1 MNYDIKQINDPI
13 HGYMEFDDWAIEVI
27 DTPEFQR
34 LRNLK
39 QLGTTYFVYPGASHN
54 RFEHC
59 LGVGH
64 LSNKLLKQLYKNQ
77 PELKSGSFESDL
89 KCVTLAGLCHDLG
102 HGPFSHVFDNRVIP
116 KLKLG
121 VEWSHEEGSVKMF
134 DHLIDENH
142 IDLNPEEV
150 KLIKSLITGKDP
162 SRNKS
167 ENSGREF
174 LFDIVANKRNSIDVD
189 KFDYLERDC
198 YNIGIK
204 SSYDSSRLMK
214 FSRVIDDQICY
225 SHKESHNIYELF
237 HTRYSL
243 HKKVYQHP
251 VATAIDHML
260 ADALVMAN
268 DVFKFSESI
277 FDPSEYLKLDD
288 SILNQIEF
296 SKDKRLKDSQEILK
310 RIRKRQL
317 YKLVDELL
325 IPSSMEDKI
334 TKKHIEDL
342 MALNR
347 SDFHEE
353 DIIVHKHKINYS
365 KKSDNPVDSVKFYKK
380 HCDKDRNET
389 SYLAPEQFEE
399 VVIRIYTKKP
409 DQLGKIQNA
418 FRDLIK
424 KHYSITTAST
434 DYSSGYVSVALAN
447 NNKLDKAPTIDT
459 KNRPP
464 GILNC
469 LKS

>member
-121 VEWSHEEGSVKMF
+121 HEEGSVKMF

-251 VATAIDHML
+251 MLINLATAIDHML

-277 FDPSEYLKLDD
+277 FDP
-288 SILNQIEF
+288 N
-296 SKDKRLKDSQEILK
+296 
-310 RIRKRQL
+310 
-317 YKLVDELL
+317 
-325 IPSSMEDKI
+325 
-334 TKKHIEDL
+334 L

-434 DYSSGYVSVALAN
+434 DYSSGYGSVS
-447 NNKLDKAPTIDT
+447 I
-459 KNRPP
+459 
-464 GILNC
+464 
-469 LKS
+469 S

>member
-116 KLKLG
+116 RLG
-121 VEWSHEEGSVKMF
+121 VKWCHEEGSVKMF
-134 DHLIDENH
+134 DHLIDENN
-142 IDLNPEEV
+142 IDLSSEEK
-150 KLIKSLITGKDP
+150 KLIKSLIMGKDP
-162 SRNKS
+162 PRNKS
-167 ENSGREF
+167 ESSGREF
-174 LFDIVANKRNSIDVD
+174 LFDIVSNKRNSIDVD

-198 YNIGIK
+198 YNIGLK

-268 DVFKFSESI
+268 DVFKFSESVL
-277 FDPSEYLKLDD
+277 DPGRYLELDD
-288 SILNQIEF
+288 RILNRIEF
-296 SKDKRLKDSQEILK
+296 STDERLKDSQEILK

-325 IPSSMEDKI
+325 IPSSMGNQI
-334 TKKHIEDL
+334 TKEKIENL

-347 SDFHEE
+347 SDFHE
-353 DIIVHKHKINYS
+353 DIIIHEHKINYS
-365 KKSDNPVDSVKFYKK
+365 KKSDNPVDSVKFYKNIAIK
-380 HCDKDRNET
+380 
-389 SYLAPEQFEE
+389 F
-399 VVIRIYTKKP
+399 
-409 DQLGKIQNA
+409 
-418 FRDLIK
+418 LI
-424 KHYSITTAST
+424 
-434 DYSSGYVSVALAN
+434 
-447 NNKLDKAPTIDT
+447 
-459 KNRPP
+459 
-464 GILNC
+464 
-469 LKS
+469 

>member
-121 VEWSHEEGSVKMF
+121 HEEGSVKMF

-277 FDPSEYLKLDD
+277 FDP
-288 SILNQIEF
+288 N
-296 SKDKRLKDSQEILK
+296 
-310 RIRKRQL
+310 
-317 YKLVDELL
+317 
-325 IPSSMEDKI
+325 
-334 TKKHIEDL
+334 L

-418 FRDLIK
+418 FRGLIK

-434 DYSSGYVSVALAN
+434 DYSSGYGSVE
-447 NNKLDKAPTIDT
+447 
-459 KNRPP
+459 
-464 GILNC
+464 
-469 LKS
+469 

>member
-1 MNYDIKQINDPI
+1 
-13 HGYMEFDDWAIEVI
+13 GYMEFDDWAIEVI

-121 VEWSHEEGSVKMF
+121 HEEGSVKMF

-277 FDPSEYLKLDD
+277 FDPMSELR
-288 SILNQIEF
+288 SIA
-296 SKDKRLKDSQEILK
+296 SMM
-310 RIRKRQL
+310 
-317 YKLVDELL
+317 LV
-325 IPSSMEDKI
+325 
-334 TKKHIEDL
+334 
-342 MALNR
+342 
-347 SDFHEE
+347 
-353 DIIVHKHKINYS
+353 Y
-365 KKSDNPVDSVKFYKK
+365 
-380 HCDKDRNET
+380 
-389 SYLAPEQFEE
+389 
-399 VVIRIYTKKP
+399 
-409 DQLGKIQNA
+409 
-418 FRDLIK
+418 
-424 KHYSITTAST
+424 
-434 DYSSGYVSVALAN
+434 
-447 NNKLDKAPTIDT
+447 
-459 KNRPP
+459 
-464 GILNC
+464 
-469 LKS
+469 